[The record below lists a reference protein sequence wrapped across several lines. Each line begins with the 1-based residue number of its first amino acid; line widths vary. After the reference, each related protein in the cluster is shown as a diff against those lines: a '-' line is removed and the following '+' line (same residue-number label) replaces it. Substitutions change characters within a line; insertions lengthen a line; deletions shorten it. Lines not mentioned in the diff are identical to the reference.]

1 MTDDVALIEKGASP
15 RGGIWTCHVVTGI
28 CSRVCMR
35 MCMGVRAHVIR
46 EIMHLFQDNANSLIM
61 HTL

>member
-1 MTDDVALIEKGASP
+1 MWRHMDMPCGDRYVFTRVYA
-15 RGGIWTCHVVTGI
+15 
-28 CSRVCMR
+28 RVCGR
-35 MCMGVRAHVIR
+35 VRAHVIR